1 MCVAVAGADYQ
12 PSMGDKY
19 KVDLEALIAFLFP
32 KGIQHPLVAGRL
44 FVYGLCGPLDSENNL
59 KTGFKGSRVVLD
71 YELEEMCLQ
80 IEREDLVSIYLHN
93 QRDLGLLS
101 SKEQEMIIG
110 QADGHLKKAKGK
122 ASLPILSKQDIYD
135 LFRGLPRDSDGLLS
149 FHDMQQKIVK
159 YREARIKEFKLVF
172 PSIGIKASSSSD
184 PNNGTNT
191 KLVTKNTTKK
201 LSKSARVSDSVAPTT
216 MFQRMKGENNADI
229 VQTTTRYL
237 SKFAYQLSDID
248 QKADVSVVY
257 NVRLIRDVPP
267 YNKNPYKKREK
278 WNDKDLFAKSG
289 VGSKVDC
296 AASSTTFKQKVT
308 IY

>member
-1 MCVAVAGADYQ
+1 MD
-12 PSMGDKY
+12 DKY
-19 KVDLEALIAFLFP
+19 KVDLESLISFLFP

-44 FVYGLCGPLDSENNL
+44 FVYGLCGPLDGDNKL

-71 YELEEMCLQ
+71 YELEAMCLQ
-80 IEREDLVSIYLHN
+80 IEKEDLVSIYLHN

-122 ASLPILSKQDIYD
+122 ASLPILSKQDIYE
-135 LFRGLPRDSDGLLS
+135 LFRDLPRDSNGLLS

-172 PSIGIKASSSSD
+172 PSIGIKSSSAPDS
-184 PNNGTNT
+184 NNNNTST
-191 KLVTKNTTKK
+191 KLTTKNTTKK
-201 LSKSARVSDSVAPTT
+201 ISKSTRVSDSVAPTT

-267 YNKNPYKKREK
+267 YNKNPYKKRER

-289 VGSKVDC
+289 IGSKVDC